1 MKTIIIQDILLDY
14 DTFTGGPLIKMK
26 FLSIIVTIIAIF
38 SPYLLFSN
46 TPVCIEYFF
55 SKHCPEC
62 QKITKLYFPALQEE
76 KGNKFKLVFLEL
88 GTPENF
94 QKLLFYLDKSGDK
107 SNEKMYVV
115 VNEKIVLRGA
125 TEIENNLSAIIDAEY
140 ANKILKAKSQKPQK
154 IAERFTL
161 ATVLVAG
168 FIDGINP
175 CVFATFVLFI
185 SFLAVGTSGRK
196 QVLKIGVTYIAGC
209 FLTYFTLGLGLYRL
223 LDVVVS
229 FPLLRGIVNGIAIL
243 VLLIFSVISF
253 GDAIR
258 YKLVGVPGV
267 ILQLPQKFKNYIR
280 KIMQN
285 SQQRTFVLSGVFVVS
300 VLVTIVES
308 ACSGQ
313 VYVPTL
319 LYLANNSAG
328 LNQWWGYLL
337 LYNLMFLLPL
347 LLIFAIA
354 LYSIRM
360 QLLTKMSK
368 INVVVS
374 KTFMGLFFLALAA
387 LIGYFEFYR

>member
-1 MKTIIIQDILLDY
+1 MKHFCL
-14 DTFTGGPLIKMK
+14 
-26 FLSIIVTIIAIF
+26 IVTIFASILPF
-38 SPYLLFSN
+38 LLFGGESV
-46 TPVCIEYFF
+46 TVEYFF
-55 SKHCPEC
+55 NKDCPEC
-62 QKITKLYFPALQEE
+62 QKIIKLYFPALQEE
-76 KGNKFKLVFLEL
+76 KGDKFKLIFLEL
-88 GTPENF
+88 GKTENF
-94 QKLLFYLDKSGDK
+94 QKLLFYLDKTGDK
-107 SNEKMYVV
+107 SNEKMYAV
-115 VNEKIVLRGA
+115 VNQKTVLGGA
-125 TEIENNLSAIIDAEY
+125 AAIKNKLSSLIDVEY
-140 ANKILKAKSQKPQK
+140 NSTPTKTLSQTPHKT
-154 IAERFTL
+154 AERFTL

-175 CVFATFVLFI
+175 CVFATFILFI
-185 SFLAVGTSGRK
+185 SFLAAGTSGRK
-196 QVLKIGVTYIAGC
+196 QVLQIGVTYITGC
-209 FLTYFTLGLGLYRL
+209 FITYFTLGLGLFQVL
-223 LDVVVS
+223 NIAVS
-229 FPLLRGIVNGIAIL
+229 FPLLRGLVNGIMIL
-243 VLLIFSVISF
+243 VLLIFAVISF

-267 ILQLPQKFKNYIR
+267 VLQLPQKFKDYIR

-285 SQQRTFVLSGVFVVS
+285 AQQKAFVLSGVFVVS

-319 LYLANNSAG
+319 LYLANNSGG
-328 LNQWWGYLL
+328 LNQWLGYLL
-337 LYNLMFLLPL
+337 IYNLMFLVPL

-387 LIGYFEFYR
+387 LIGYFEFFR